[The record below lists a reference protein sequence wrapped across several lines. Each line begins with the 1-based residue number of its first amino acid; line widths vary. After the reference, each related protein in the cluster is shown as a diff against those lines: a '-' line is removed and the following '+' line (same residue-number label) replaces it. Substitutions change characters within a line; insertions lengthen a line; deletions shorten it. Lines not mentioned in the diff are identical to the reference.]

1 MVPRID
7 IAPLLGPPSAARDSV
22 DAAVLEAASGTGFMA
37 VRGLPPGPP
46 LDAAT
51 RARLLAVLAL
61 PDQATQP
68 LWRRKFA
75 PANPNIYRGWF
86 PLQHGERTH
95 KLGID
100 IGPDIARPGA
110 VRAGDPLREATPLPP
125 EEALP
130 GWRAAATSWY
140 LAMEGTGRALM
151 RAIARGLGLPEGHFD
166 PAFADGISTLRLIL
180 YPPRDTTSLGA
191 IDGVAA
197 EGDVRGRHLVG
208 APHVDSGFVTLLAQ
222 DGVEGLQARTRDGA
236 WVDVPPEEGSLAVN
250 FGGVLER
257 WTGGRIRAT
266 EHRVVGDGRARMSIP
281 FFLEPAAEAIIA
293 PLPLP
298 GFPSFEPFAYGDH
311 LWSAM
316 TRFVEFRGLEAA
328 RLPRGANAA

>member
-7 IAPLLGPPSAARDSV
+7 VAPLLGPASAARDAV
-22 DAAVLEAASGTGFMA
+22 DGAVLAAAAGTAFMV
-37 VRGLPPGPP
+37 VRGLPAGPP

-51 RARLLAVLAL
+51 RARLLSILSL
-61 PDQATQP
+61 PGEATRP
-68 LWRRKFA
+68 LWRRKFE
-75 PANPNIYRGWF
+75 PANPNVYRGWF

-95 KLGID
+95 KEGID

-110 VRAGDPLREATPLPP
+110 VASGDPLREATPLPR
-125 EEALP
+125 EDALP
-130 GWRAAATSWY
+130 GWRAAACAYY
-140 LAMEGTGRALM
+140 LAMEEAGRALM
-151 RAIARGLGLPEGHFD
+151 RSIARGLGLQEGHFD
-166 PAFADGISTLRLIL
+166 PSFADGISTLRLIH
-180 YPPRDTTSLGA
+180 YPARAPASLAGIA
-191 IDGVAA
+191 GIEA
-197 EGDVRGRHLVG
+197 EGDARARHLVG

-222 DGVEGLQARTRDGA
+222 DGVDGLQARARDGA
-236 WVDVPPEEGSLAVN
+236 WIDVPPEEGGFAVN

-281 FFLEPAAEAIIA
+281 FFLEPAAEATIA
-293 PLPLP
+293 PLPLA

-328 RLPRGANAA
+328 RLPRGVKAA

>member
-7 IAPLLGPPSAARDSV
+7 ISPLLGPACAARDAA
-22 DAAVLEAASGTGFMA
+22 DAAVLDAASGAGFMVA
-37 VRGLPPGPP
+37 HGLPAGPP

-51 RARLLAVLAL
+51 RARLLAILSL
-61 PDQATQP
+61 PAAATRP

-75 PANPNIYRGWF
+75 PENPNAYRGWF

-95 KLGID
+95 KEGID

-110 VRAGDPLREATPLPP
+110 VAAGDPLREATPLPP

-130 GWRAAATSWY
+130 GWRAAAAAYY
-140 LAMEGTGRALM
+140 LAMEQAGQALM
-151 RAIARGLGLPEGHFD
+151 RGIARGLGLPEGHFD
-166 PAFADGISTLRLIL
+166 PAFADGISTLRLIR
-180 YPPRDTTSLGA
+180 YPPRGPEA
-191 IDGVAA
+191 RAGVPGIEA
-197 EGDVRGRHLVG
+197 EGDPRGRHLVG

-222 DGVEGLQARTRDGA
+222 DGVEGLQARARDGA
-236 WVDVPPEEGSLAVN
+236 WIDVPPEEGGFAIN

-281 FFLEPAAEAIIA
+281 FFLEPAAEAAIA

-298 GFPSFEPFAYGDH
+298 GFPAFEPFAYGDH
-311 LWSAM
+311 LWAAM

-328 RLPRGANAA
+328 RLPRGVRAA